1 MNSILH
7 LAASGGMFAFL
18 AAAMVGVRNYAR
30 TQYIT
35 RFWGWFAFAAVS
47 GAIWSASLALND
59 HTMFQL
65 MNPELQRVTALATWV
80 GMTLA
85 VVDSNDTDVL
95 QEVV

>member
-1 MNSILH
+1 MSSILH

-18 AAAMVGVRNYAR
+18 AAAAVGIRNYAR

-35 RFWGWFAFAAVS
+35 RFWAWFAFAAVS

-59 HTMFQL
+59 HTMVQL
-65 MNPELQRVTALATWV
+65 MNPEVQRVTALATWV
-80 GMTLA
+80 GMTIA
-85 VVDSNDTDVL
+85 VADSGDIEVL